1 MENQLSAADSEIN
14 ERIIELANFSLDVY
28 TDIFSSEY
36 VYDVI
41 YNHPER
47 IQKIQPILDR
57 LGFIRSTHFVFTVI
71 FDNFWRICEGKA
83 NTYRY
88 QLKRILLN
96 QTRAVLARIHPACV
110 AATLIGTDKVVVL
123 LECAGMDQ
131 AQAERYSYQCAES
144 LRDGIMRQTTFSV
157 SIGVSRYCS
166 SPSAAWRAYEQS
178 FQALSSSFTLG
189 YAHVLKYRQKENGEQ
204 ISGLSE
210 ISGIAKQFALAVS
223 SRDAQLCCKNT
234 DALFRRLSVVTSDEN
249 YVKSYVVLVL
259 SEVIQYCIRLGMDTK
274 ELSQRLMEMIR
285 NAFQAGTIT
294 KLQELTNS
302 FLLETIGAK
311 DNSDLFRKER
321 IHIGRAYIEQF
332 HTEPLSL
339 QDLSQ
344 LCGYSDAYFCRLFKK
359 TFGKTYTAYLAD
371 CRIEHAKQLL
381 EENKKSISAIS
392 EAVGF
397 QSFSHFCICFRKLVG
412 KTPSEYRKERI
423 SRDASPG

>member
-1 MENQLSAADSEIN
+1 MEKQLSAAGPEFGEGIM
-14 ERIIELANFSLDVY
+14 ELASFDLDVY

-47 IQKIQPILDR
+47 ILKIQPVLDR
-57 LGFIRSTHFVFTVI
+57 LGFIHSTHFVFTVI

-88 QLKRILLN
+88 QLKRALLN
-96 QTRAVLARIHPACV
+96 QTRAVLARIHPASV

-123 LECAGMDQ
+123 LECTGMDQ
-131 AQAERYSYQCAES
+131 ATAERYSYQCAGS
-144 LRDGIMRQTTFSV
+144 LRDSIMQRTTFSV

-166 SPSAAWRAYEQS
+166 VPSAAWRAYEQS

-189 YAHVLKYRQKENGEQ
+189 YAHILTYQQKEDGAQ
-204 ISGLSE
+204 LSGSSE
-210 ISGIAKQFALAVS
+210 ISGIAKRFALAVS
-223 SRDAQLCCKNT
+223 SCDADLCCKNT
-234 DALFRRLSVVTSDEN
+234 DLLFHRISVVTSDEN
-249 YVKSYVVLVL
+249 YIKSYVVLVV
-259 SEVIQYCIRLGMDTK
+259 SEVIQYCIRLGMDT
-274 ELSQRLMEMIR
+274 EQLSQRLMEMIR
-285 NAFQAGTIT
+285 SAFLAGTLS
-294 KLQELTNS
+294 KLHEVTNA
-302 FLLETIGAK
+302 FLLETIGTK
-311 DNSDLFRKER
+311 DNSELFLKER

-332 HTEPLSL
+332 HTEDLSL

-359 TFGKTYTAYLAD
+359 TTGKTYTAYLAQ

-381 EENKKSISAIS
+381 EENRKSISAIA

-397 QSFSHFCICFRKLVG
+397 RSFSHFCICFRKLVG

-423 SRDASPG
+423 SRDLSSG